1 MEEWPGFI
9 IFMCKQFKEIKKNT
23 KIKEKEVRVSLIL
36 HDVITLIQ
44 RKRFNLNTK
53 RLYTG

>member
-9 IFMCKQFKEIKKNT
+9 IFMCNQFKEIKKNT
-23 KIKEKEVRVSLIL
+23 KIKEEKARVSLIL

-44 RKRFNLNTK
+44 RKKFNLNTK
-53 RLYTG
+53 RLYIG

>member
-1 MEEWPGFI
+1 MEDWPGFI
-9 IFMCKQFKEIKKNT
+9 IFMCNQFKKIKKNT
-23 KIKEKEVRVSLIL
+23 KIKEKEARVSLIL